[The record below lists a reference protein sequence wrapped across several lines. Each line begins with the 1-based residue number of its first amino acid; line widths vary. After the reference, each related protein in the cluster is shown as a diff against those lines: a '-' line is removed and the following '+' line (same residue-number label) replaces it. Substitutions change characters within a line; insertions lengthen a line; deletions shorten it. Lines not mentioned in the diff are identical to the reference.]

1 MSLDLFSETFVS
13 FDGPE
18 QPTQLER
25 CPERP
30 PWWCPQRV
38 VDVDTGQWYVISSV
52 EPQKTFSELG
62 TKESLVGDSINDGA
76 LVVLETI
83 DDDDRS
89 REEWQPSLVSL
100 SDHEDVVVTDGSF
113 QSMSILKESMNGSVP
128 RLDSDIAVDD
138 DRSPREKTKDLL
150 ETVTDRLAS
159 HESGLVTDSFGDR
172 DRRQVFGSVVHGQV
186 DCSSQ
191 KRFDLSILD
200 IRVVDEPDHRWV
212 YSVDRSGSPISTSNQ
227 SEKMLVILAPYPFLP
242 ATRRSFSL

>member
-1 MSLDLFSETFVS
+1 M
-13 FDGPE
+13 
-18 QPTQLER
+18 
-25 CPERP
+25 
-30 PWWCPQRV
+30 
-38 VDVDTGQWYVISSV
+38 Y
-52 EPQKTFSELG
+52 
-62 TKESLVGDSINDGA
+62 
-76 LVVLETI
+76 
-83 DDDDRS
+83 
-89 REEWQPSLVSL
+89 L
-100 SDHEDVVVTDGSF
+100 STVDGSF

-200 IRVVDEPDHRWV
+200 IRVVDEPDQMKVIRV
-212 YSVDRSGSPISTSNQ
+212 KVQREDILLNDDSIGYSSLFEDLEKHPHQTCIDSKVETLELVDR
-227 SEKMLVILAPYPFLP
+227 VDY
-242 ATRRSFSL
+242 RRVY